1 MSGNGKITF
10 GFQVAPSSDAAT
22 SDHDLYQDVIE
33 DCKLGEAMGYEA
45 AWLLEHHFSDYYP
58 TPSPLL
64 FMAHIAAACP
74 DLGLG
79 TSVLV
84 LPWYHP
90 LRIAEEISMVN
101 TLTRGTLHLGIGR
114 GTAKSEYDAYA
125 IDMREARGRFDE
137 SYRIIEAGLT
147 GEPFT
152 FKGKY
157 FDIPREIRIRPA
169 PTGQKVNFYGAI
181 GSPGSAA
188 IMARLGLPPL
198 CLAQFPDSLLAK
210 ILGNWRAAAEETG
223 RETNVTTPIQVKC
236 FIADTDAEA
245 RDLARKY
252 LPRNFV
258 VQAKHYEVDANPW
271 EGIEDYAVFTKM
283 FGNMRAMMD
292 PDNLGPLIDQNLV
305 GSPDTVARRVQ
316 AMNDLGFNYFLVSTA
331 MPGTPKEVRREMYRR
346 FAVDVAPRFD
356 ADFGKKPQA
365 QAAD

>member
-10 GFQVAPSSDAAT
+10 GFQVAPSSEGPA

-33 DCKLGEAMGYEA
+33 DCKLGQAMGYEA

-74 DLGLG
+74 DLSLG

-114 GTAKSEYDAYA
+114 GTAKSEYDAYGV
-125 IDMREARGRFDE
+125 DMREARGRFDE
-137 SYRIIEAGLT
+137 IYRIVETGLT

-152 FKGKY
+152 FKGQY
-157 FDIPREIRIRPA
+157 YDIPREIRIRPA
-169 PTGQKVNFYGAI
+169 PTGKKVNFYGAI
-181 GSPGSAA
+181 GSPGSGT
-188 IMARLGLPPL
+188 IMGKLGLPPL

-210 ILGNWRAAAEETG
+210 ILANWKAAAVEEG
-223 RETNVTTPIQVKC
+223 HETNVTTPIQIKC
-236 FIADTDAEA
+236 FIADTDEEA

-252 LPRNFV
+252 LPRNFE
-258 VQAKHYEVDANPW
+258 VQAKHYEVDANHW
-271 EGIEDYAVFTKM
+271 GGIEDYAVFSKM
-283 FGNMRAMMD
+283 FGNMKAMTD
-292 PDNLGPLIDQNLV
+292 PDNLGPLMDQNFV
-305 GSPDTVARRVQ
+305 GSPDTIARRVQ
-316 AMNDLGFNYFLVSTA
+316 AMNDLGFNYFLVSTST
-331 MPGTPKEVRREMYRR
+331 PGVPKEVRREMYRR
-346 FAVDVAPRFD
+346 FAADVAPRFD
-356 ADFGKKPQA
+356 EDFGKGQA